1 VQSDT
6 RRRAIPL
13 SVTLLT
19 QMSHLNHLENQAAA
33 LLSAFV
39 SASDS
44 AYYAKL
50 SAEAAAL
57 AADKA
62 YWNLTSSEFE
72 AARALQISLH
82 LAAEAAD
89 VAKIAAFQSYRE
101 TAAELAQEVRE
112 IRDLANALARSNF
125 QAARA

>member
-1 VQSDT
+1 
-6 RRRAIPL
+6 
-13 SVTLLT
+13 
-19 QMSHLNHLENQAAA
+19 MSHLNHLENEAAT

-39 SASDS
+39 RASDL

-50 SAEAAAL
+50 SAEAAAV

-72 AARALQISLH
+72 AARALEISLY

-112 IRDLANALARSNF
+112 VRDLANALARSNF